1 MKKIDWRI
9 IITIVLCIT
18 AIEIYALSIGIN
30 GILLTAVIAGLLG
43 LAGWTAPQLN
53 LTGKA

>member
-1 MKKIDWRI
+1 MEKIDWRI